1 MVESFRFLFF
11 RIESTTSALK
21 TEVPDG
27 TSYHTKSRRR
37 TRYLAG
43 TTPLFQPTQLEN
55 LTITG
60 ERLGR
65 ISPNH
70 QKWTP
75 QSPFHT
81 EHDFQTDNFVGG
93 CATHG
98 HPALR

>member
-27 TSYHTKSRRR
+27 TSYHTKIRRR

-43 TTPLFQPTQLEN
+43 TTPLFQPTQLET

-60 ERLGR
+60 ERPGR

-70 QKWTP
+70 QKRT
-75 QSPFHT
+75 SHGPFHT
-81 EHDFQTDNFVGG
+81 DRDFQTNTFVVG

-98 HPALR
+98 NP